1 MSKIREIEDEGQH
14 SSDIQSNGR
23 MNPEQENDVASGEV
37 NPTEQ
42 KVEKVQT
49 LTTDTQGNTQPGHKS
64 TAEVMPIGEE
74 KGNKGE
80 GETPRKKNKKHKK
93 HKNKKKKKKKKEGK
107 KSRSNSSSESG
118 AESDVELRLRS
129 SVKNDGQPNAEAV
142 SVVKQ
147 KIGSDA
153 VATEDTPALQAAQ
166 AEPMT
171 PKMEHVPPGTVE
183 AQKNAKPGKN
193 NAICPTH
200 RHFVFFTISKSY
212 QLSHGEQIQSEVTK
226 SKPKKQKKHASKK
239 KKKKKKK
246 EEKEELVSRSRSEDT
261 SGSGTES
268 ESESKHSKTVPREAS
283 VQTAYNL
290 KDTNMPL
297 ADSVQAVE
305 ICKQDEFGPI
315 PPPATD
321 NFSVHSYEIFPT
333 SNTDTYQKQASSL
346 LGEPMN
352 ITASGDAVDFTTC
365 GELAKTGKTQVEQV
379 LNTCEDGN
387 ILDKSHIV
395 SKIDHKEIKF
405 EKGHSESPLKDSSS
419 IYSPPKDNYSSSASQ
434 SCVKNTSG
442 TSPLRSSSLRKSESL
457 PKSKSRLSSSRSDK
471 SKSKSLSPL
480 KVGGRS
486 KSPPHKRARHS
497 KSRSRSRSVSHRQI
511 KQIQTRSQGRR
522 RISKSRSLSKTRRSK
537 SRSLTRIHQ
546 SRSRTPRH
554 NKRSNSRS
562 LVRTKRSKSRSDKKT
577 RRSVSRSP
585 RRKRSTSRSPKRK
598 KSKSQSPRRKRSES
612 RSVRRWKSK
621 SRSPRRRRSESRS
634 LRRRRSKSR
643 SQRRGRSRSSRWR
656 RSKSRSVRRRRSDSR
671 STGRNRSKS
680 HSERR
685 HRSASRSARR
695 HRSASRSTRRHR
707 SNSRSARRHRSK
719 SRSPRRHRSKSHSPR
734 RHRSRSRSLRR
745 HRSRSRSL
753 RRHRSRSR
761 SLRRRRSRTRS
772 SRRHK
777 SKSRSPRRNRSRSRS
792 APRRNRSRSRSAR
805 RNRSRSRSA
814 WRNRSRSRSTR
825 RNRSRSHSPRR
836 NRSQSLSPQRKKSR
850 SPSPKR
856 NRSKSKSQTPKQ
868 NTEPKSRSPKRDKCS
883 ETTSPAKKSSKGKS
897 TAESRR
903 PESTSLTQVRQ
914 SKSPKRNET
923 KSQFSNRSTNS
934 RSRSSERQE
943 YSKSCHPEGLTKSI
957 SPKRTEEVEM
967 PLSINFAV
975 SECVETSPSVNQAKS
990 ESPATLIP
998 KSPLSE
1004 MNLLKEKSP
1013 EKDPCCKSMSPDS
1026 MYGIEPDTFSTIVP
1040 PPLQDSISAPPPCSE
1055 TISNL
1060 AFQCATADQHSE
1072 ENPHLVKK
1080 PSELESCLAADCG
1093 VSLFSQS
1100 EFHPDL
1106 TPSDVKMQSPETT
1119 AILSKEQIPE
1129 PITAVE
1135 DVVESVS
1142 ILNADYL
1149 NPDSIIPKDSSAS
1162 VSLIN
1167 PVPCVPLE
1175 TKTEHTFPSQIH
1187 SWPLFPQS
1195 SVSSQLDYSEKF
1207 PKSSST
1213 VGGKSKCSSRINPVF
1228 LSTVQGRLKFDF
1240 VTNLDCKSKSKQERS
1255 SQLKTPKIPASKQES
1270 NVSMP
1275 SSDIHLKS
1283 QSSTGHYSSSIV
1295 PATYGVQLEHK
1306 PDLPLYTNSVA
1317 LSICSNSSSQA
1328 EAQVGPPTQPQ
1339 KFSSELCQPSFKTDR
1354 DSKVASTVNESCL
1367 SWKDNTDRKYMTP
1380 ESTYSVEAGID
1391 IKSMNTQKTG
1401 INSMVPDEERGTCLY
1416 DAYVDH
1422 IDKPHT
1428 KESSTSSFKV
1438 DISKTSAIDQR
1449 QNSPNKANTDPVV
1462 SSPRRDEWTSPTKK
1476 NTDSSTISSNLMKF
1490 PSPNKASVDSKDTS
1504 PSIERCPSPMKTDT
1518 DSKAVSPDR
1527 ERWDSLSKGGTDS
1540 KGVSPVRE
1548 MWTPP
1553 FRTCT
1558 NSKDVS
1564 PSRDIWLLPYKTD
1577 TESKDPTCITS
1588 PNEADTEC
1596 NDTFASRERWTSFS
1610 KNDAD
1615 SKDVSPNRDKWESPT
1630 KVDTSCKTS
1639 PLRQSWTS
1647 PFKTDTYSKEISPC
1661 REIWAS
1667 PSKTDTDSKDMCL
1680 IRERWESPSK
1690 TDTDSKEISPVRES
1704 WTSPLRTD
1712 TDSKDM
1718 SSVGERL
1725 SPYRTDNDSKGVSPV
1740 EERWASP
1747 FRSDIDPKSLS
1758 SVEERYMSPC
1768 RTDVYF
1774 KDASPYTDD
1783 SKDICPVEEPWIT
1796 SCKKNVDKDISD
1808 SCLSSSQSHGDF
1820 KGMSSAAESWI
1831 SDSTVVTSK
1840 DVPSVIETCQSPYS
1854 ADTDSKGITEKCS
1867 SSGRDDMSVIKAKYS
1882 SPDTDPT
1889 LVHPVLNLCLSTFKT
1904 ILDSTHAEDTGPA
1917 SQIVTALK
1925 SASPIGSPFNTDK
1938 DEECIPAVCKMRS
1951 VPRADMVEVIKP
1963 LLQTK
1968 HHGECTTSF
1977 RKRRSTSHDEFPED
1991 AYQVK
1996 DNFLPSCKAESDQNQ
2011 FKTDKKHKSS
2021 VKEVSPE
2028 SDEQCTSGFK
2038 SHVDEICSPGEDTN
2052 KAFVDKRM
2060 EKHLTSFCDAE
2071 LHEERVSD
2079 ACATEVAEKVCGKIH
2094 PCPTVMN
2101 EERTF
2106 FVNENSSIPTQAE
2119 SRNSEKDVELSD
2131 SELNTS
2137 EVQNSEESMSSHD
2150 KTIVPLRSYTLTA
2163 EHSEI
2168 ISSPVHSANDE
2179 HNSCENRTSRP
2190 CQVQKELEHIPHNG
2204 QISYPYQKEVHLS
2217 QTGEMYSPCASFA
2230 NVKDSSPK
2238 KEQSADEQFSEKLCS
2253 ERENVSDISCTYPPC
2268 DLLHLEHLP
2277 HTTEVCPASQ
2287 AVPGVDLVP
2296 PVKEDP
2302 SIYQTECRIQHETPV
2317 RESYSLPPP
2326 PPPPLDSEVSC
2337 ITQECSSKAVFD
2349 SAFITPASE
2358 EMLNT
2363 SELNL
2368 KDLKCKSP
2376 VNERSKSST
2385 PSTSKSMFEPTTKA
2399 NRSKSRSPSTNKRIY
2414 RTRRSK
2420 SRSPPLKKHTKY
2432 SRQRRSNSTTPAKK
2446 GRSKSRSRSKNKKSK
2461 SRSPAKKK
2469 RSKSKS
2475 LSRKRRSRSRSPV
2488 RKKSRSR
2495 SSARKKSRSRS
2506 PARKKSR
2513 SRSPARKK
2521 KSKSVSPVRIRSK
2534 SLSPIRKR
2542 SKSRSPVRKKISR
2555 SRTPNK
2561 KRRSRSR
2568 SPAKKKRTRSR
2579 SLTRT
2584 RQSKSRSPKR
2594 KRSRSRSTRKRYSRS
2609 PKKTKRSKSRSP
2621 TRKRRS
2627 KSADKNKRSKSRSL
2641 SRSNIRQKRSRSKKR
2656 SRTRSLSKHRKKS
2669 RSVSRDR
2676 KSRSPE
2682 RRRRSSSRDTFRR
2695 GGRSRYRSR
2704 SIDRWRRSRSF
2715 NRRRAA
2721 SRSPVLLLRR
2731 RRSGSRNRRSPSK
2744 TPPRLT
2750 ELDKAQLLEIAK
2762 ANAAAMCAKAGMPIP
2777 DSLKPAAIL
2786 QLPLPPP
2793 VPQLVEEKK
2802 KVVQKASVITI
2813 QELTEN
2819 ASVKPAAK
2827 TEVALT
2833 KEFPV
2838 SSGSQHRKKE
2848 GDGAY
2853 GEWVPVDKGTEKE
2866 NKDNVF
2872 SDTPVQPVDITLAMT
2887 ERAMAQKRLLENPF
2901 DVDAICMLSRAQEQV
2916 DAWAQSNNLPGRF
2929 TGSTGAQVLSSEE
2942 LSSSGPQ
2949 AWIRKDQFLRAAPVA
2964 GGVGEFLMKKM
2975 GWREGE
2981 GLGKNREGNVEPIL
2995 IDFKTDRKV
3004 MKCHLLCSS
3013 QVMINGKE
3021 YKPSMASPNKKHAKA
3036 MAATAALQAMGQV
3049 SRDGIPNGPTF
3060 TSATN

>member
-1 MSKIREIEDEGQH
+1 ML
-14 SSDIQSNGR
+14 NY
-23 MNPEQENDVASGEV
+23 VY
-37 NPTEQ
+37 
-42 KVEKVQT
+42 
-49 LTTDTQGNTQPGHKS
+49 
-64 TAEVMPIGEE
+64 
-74 KGNKGE
+74 
-80 GETPRKKNKKHKK
+80 
-93 HKNKKKKKKKKEGK
+93 
-107 KSRSNSSSESG
+107 
-118 AESDVELRLRS
+118 
-129 SVKNDGQPNAEAV
+129 
-142 SVVKQ
+142 
-147 KIGSDA
+147 
-153 VATEDTPALQAAQ
+153 AQ
-166 AEPMT
+166 D
-171 PKMEHVPPGTVE
+171 
-183 AQKNAKPGKN
+183 
-193 NAICPTH
+193 
-200 RHFVFFTISKSY
+200 
-212 QLSHGEQIQSEVTK
+212 QLFHGELIQSEVTK

-268 ESESKHSKTVPREAS
+268 ESESKPSKTVPREAS
-283 VQTAYNL
+283 VQTAYNS
-290 KDTNMPL
+290 KDTDMPL

-333 SNTDTYQKQASSL
+333 SYTDTCQKQASSL

-352 ITASGDAVDFTTC
+352 ITASGDTVDFTTC
-365 GELAKTGKTQVEQV
+365 GELAKTTGKTQVEQV

-387 ILDKSHIV
+387 NLDKGHIVV

-419 IYSPPKDNYSSSASQ
+419 IYSPPKDNYNSSASQ

-442 TSPLRSSSLRKSESL
+442 TSPLRSSSLRKRSQSL
-457 PKSKSRLSSSRSDK
+457 PKSKNRLSLSRSDK

-480 KVGGRS
+480 KVSGRS
-486 KSPPHKRARHS
+486 KSPPHKRARRS
-497 KSRSRSRSVSHRQI
+497 KSRSRSRSVSHRQS
-511 KQIQTRSQGRR
+511 KQIQSRSQGRR
-522 RISKSRSLSKTRRSK
+522 RLSKSRSLSKTRRSK
-537 SRSLTRIHQ
+537 SRSLTRTHQ

-562 LVRTKRSKSRSDKKT
+562 LARNKRSKSRSDKKT

-585 RRKRSTSRSPKRK
+585 RRKRSTSRSSKRK

-753 RRHRSRSR
+753 RR
-761 SLRRRRSRTRS
+761 RRSRTRS

-792 APRRNRSRSRSAR
+792 ARRIRSRSRSAR
-805 RNRSRSRSA
+805 RIRSRSRSA
-814 WRNRSRSRSTR
+814 WKNRSRSRSTR

-836 NRSQSLSPQRKKSR
+836 NRSQSLSPQRNRSK

-868 NTEPKSRSPKRDKCS
+868 NIESKSRSPQRDKCS

-897 TAESRR
+897 TTESRR

-943 YSKSCHPEGLTKSI
+943 YSKSCHSEGLSKSK
-957 SPKRTEEVEM
+957 SPKRTEEVET
-967 PLSINFAV
+967 PLSIHLAK
-975 SECVETSPSVNQAKS
+975 SECVETSLLVHQAKS
-990 ESPATLIP
+990 ESPATLTP

-1004 MNLLKEKSP
+1004 INLLKEKSP
-1013 EKDPCCKSMSPDS
+1013 EKDPCSKSMSPDS
-1026 MYGIEPDTFSTIVP
+1026 IYGIEPDTFSTILP
-1040 PPLQDSISAPPPCSE
+1040 PPLQDSTSAAPPCSE

-1060 AFQCATADQHSE
+1060 AFQCATVDQHSE
-1072 ENPHLVKK
+1072 ENPHLVEKS
-1080 PSELESCLAADCG
+1080 SESESCFAADCA
-1093 VSLFSQS
+1093 VSLFSQT
-1100 EFHPDL
+1100 EFHPEL

-1119 AILSKEQIPE
+1119 TILSKEQMPE
-1129 PITAVE
+1129 PMTAVE
-1135 DVVESVS
+1135 NAVESMS
-1142 ILNADYL
+1142 ILNADCL
-1149 NPDSIIPKDSSAS
+1149 KPDSIIPKDSSAS

-1167 PVPCVPLE
+1167 PVPCVPQE

-1187 SWPLFPQS
+1187 SWALFPQS
-1195 SVSSQLDYSEKF
+1195 SFSSQLDYSEKF

-1240 VTNLDCKSKSKQERS
+1240 VTNLDCKSKSKQERN
-1255 SQLKTPKIPASKQES
+1255 SQLKTPKIPASKQEL

-1283 QSSTGHYSSSIV
+1283 QSSTGHYSTSLV
-1295 PATYGVQLEHK
+1295 PVTYGAQLEHN
-1306 PDLPLYTNSVA
+1306 PDLPLYTNSVS

-1339 KFSSELCQPSFKTDR
+1339 VFSSELCQPSFKTDR
-1354 DSKVASTVNESCL
+1354 DSKVASTINETCP
-1367 SWKDNTDRKYMTP
+1367 SWKDNTDRKYMTH
-1380 ESTYSVEAGID
+1380 ESTYSIEAGID
-1391 IKSMNTQKTG
+1391 IKSINTQKTG
-1401 INSMVPDEERGTCLY
+1401 INSVAPDEERGTCLY

-1422 IDKPHT
+1422 VDKPYT

-1438 DISKTSAIDQR
+1438 EISQISALDQR

-1462 SSPRRDEWTSPTKK
+1462 VSPRRDEWTSPTKK

-1490 PSPNKASVDSKDTS
+1490 PSPSKASIDSKDTS
-1504 PSIERCPSPMKTDT
+1504 PSIERCPSPMKMDT

-1540 KGVSPVRE
+1540 KGASPVRE
-1548 MWTPP
+1548 IWTPP

-1577 TESKDPTCITS
+1577 TESKDPTCICS

-1615 SKDVSPNRDKWESPT
+1615 SKDASPNRDKWESPT
-1630 KVDTSCKTS
+1630 KVDTSCKMS

-1647 PFKTDTYSKEISPC
+1647 PFKTDTDSKEISPC
-1661 REIWAS
+1661 REIWTS

-1680 IRERWESPSK
+1680 IRGRWESPSK
-1690 TDTDSKEISPVRES
+1690 TDTDSKEMSPVRES
-1704 WTSPLRTD
+1704 WASPLRTD

-1774 KDASPYTDD
+1774 KDTSPYTDD

-1808 SCLSSSQSHGDF
+1808 SCLSSSQTHGGF
-1820 KGMSSAAESWI
+1820 KRMSSAAESCI
-1831 SDSTVVTSK
+1831 SDSTVVSSK
-1840 DVPSVIETCQSPYS
+1840 DVPSVIETCQSPCS
-1854 ADTDSKGITEKCS
+1854 ADTDSKGITEKSS

-1882 SPDTDPT
+1882 SPDTVPT

-1904 ILDSTHAEDTGPA
+1904 IIDSAPAEDTGPA
-1917 SQIVTALK
+1917 SQVVTALK
-1925 SASPIGSPFNTDK
+1925 STSPIGSPFNTDK
-1938 DEECIPAVCKMRS
+1938 GEECIPAVCKMRS
-1951 VPRADMVEVIKP
+1951 VPRADIAEVIKP
-1963 LLQTK
+1963 SLQTK

-1977 RKRRSTSHDEFPED
+1977 RKRRSTSHAEFPED

-1996 DNFLPSCKAESDQNQ
+1996 DNFFPLCKAETDQNQ
-2011 FKTDKKHKSS
+2011 FKTDKEHKSS

-2028 SDEQCTSGFK
+2028 TDEQCMSGFK

-2060 EKHLTSFCDAE
+2060 EKHFTSFCDAE
-2071 LHEERVSD
+2071 LHEEHLSD
-2079 ACATEVAEKVCGKIH
+2079 ACATEAAEKVCHVGKIH
-2094 PCPTVMN
+2094 PRPTVIN
-2101 EERTF
+2101 EEHTF
-2106 FVNENSSIPTQAE
+2106 FVNENSSILTQAE
-2119 SRNSEKDVELSD
+2119 RRNTEKVELKLSD

-2137 EVQNSEESMSSHD
+2137 EMQNSEESMSSHD
-2150 KTIVPLRSYTLTA
+2150 KTIVPLHSYTLTA

-2168 ISSPVHSANDE
+2168 ISSPVHKDNDE
-2179 HNSCENRTSRP
+2179 HNSCANQISRP

-2204 QISYPYQKEVHLS
+2204 QISYPCQKEVHLS
-2217 QTGEMYSPCASFA
+2217 QTAEMYPPCASFA

-2238 KEQSADEQFSEKLCS
+2238 KEAYSPLKEQSADDQFSEKMCS
-2253 ERENVSDISCTYPPC
+2253 ERGNVSDISCTYPPC
-2268 DLLHLEHLP
+2268 DLLGLEHLP
-2277 HTTEVCPASQ
+2277 PTTEVCPASQ

-2296 PVKEDP
+2296 SVKGDP
-2302 SIYQTECRIQHETPV
+2302 SIYQTECHIQRETPV
-2317 RESYSLPPP
+2317 RDQYPLP

-2349 SAFITPASE
+2349 SAFITPVSE
-2358 EMLNT
+2358 ETLNT
-2363 SELNL
+2363 LELNL
-2368 KDLKCKSP
+2368 KDIKCKSP

-2420 SRSPPLKKHTKY
+2420 SRSPPLKKHAKY

-2446 GRSKSRSRSKNKKSK
+2446 ARSKSRSRSKNKKSK
-2461 SRSPAKKK
+2461 SRSPVRKK

-2475 LSRKRRSRSRSPV
+2475 VSRKRRSRSPV

-2506 PARKKSR
+2506 PTRKKSR

-2568 SPAKKKRTRSR
+2568 SPAKRKRTRSR

-2627 KSADKNKRSKSRSL
+2627 KSADKNKRSKSKSL

-2813 QELTEN
+2813 QELTEKCKQIAESKEDENEVINKPHVSDDEDEEQPFTTQNLKLGEIKGISFSLSN

-2995 IDFKTDRKV
+2995 IDFKTDRKGLV
-3004 MKCHLLCSS
+3004 AEGEKTQKSGSLVAMKEILGKHPVSALMEICNKRKWSPPEFALVHDSGPDHRKNFLFK
-3013 QVMINGKE
+3013 VMINGKE

>member
-1 MSKIREIEDEGQH
+1 ML
-14 SSDIQSNGR
+14 NY
-23 MNPEQENDVASGEV
+23 VY
-37 NPTEQ
+37 
-42 KVEKVQT
+42 
-49 LTTDTQGNTQPGHKS
+49 
-64 TAEVMPIGEE
+64 
-74 KGNKGE
+74 
-80 GETPRKKNKKHKK
+80 
-93 HKNKKKKKKKKEGK
+93 
-107 KSRSNSSSESG
+107 
-118 AESDVELRLRS
+118 
-129 SVKNDGQPNAEAV
+129 
-142 SVVKQ
+142 
-147 KIGSDA
+147 
-153 VATEDTPALQAAQ
+153 AQ
-166 AEPMT
+166 D
-171 PKMEHVPPGTVE
+171 
-183 AQKNAKPGKN
+183 
-193 NAICPTH
+193 
-200 RHFVFFTISKSY
+200 
-212 QLSHGEQIQSEVTK
+212 QLFHGELIQSEVTK

-268 ESESKHSKTVPREAS
+268 ESESKPSKTVPREAS
-283 VQTAYNL
+283 VQTAYNS
-290 KDTNMPL
+290 KDTDMPL

-333 SNTDTYQKQASSL
+333 SYTDTCQKQASSL

-352 ITASGDAVDFTTC
+352 ITASGDTVDFTTC
-365 GELAKTGKTQVEQV
+365 GELAKTTGKTQVEQV

-387 ILDKSHIV
+387 NLDKGHIVV

-419 IYSPPKDNYSSSASQ
+419 IYSPPKDNYNSSASQ

-442 TSPLRSSSLRKSESL
+442 TSPLRSSSLRKRSQSL
-457 PKSKSRLSSSRSDK
+457 PKSKNRLSLSRSDK

-480 KVGGRS
+480 KVSGRS
-486 KSPPHKRARHS
+486 KSPPHKRARRS
-497 KSRSRSRSVSHRQI
+497 KSRSRSRSVSHRQS
-511 KQIQTRSQGRR
+511 KQIQSRSQGRR
-522 RISKSRSLSKTRRSK
+522 RLSKSRSLSKTRRSK
-537 SRSLTRIHQ
+537 SRSLTRTHQ

-562 LVRTKRSKSRSDKKT
+562 LARNKRSKSRSDKKT

-585 RRKRSTSRSPKRK
+585 RRKRSTSRSSKRK

-792 APRRNRSRSRSAR
+792 ARRIRSRSRSAR
-805 RNRSRSRSA
+805 RIRSRSRSA
-814 WRNRSRSRSTR
+814 WKNRSRSRSTR

-836 NRSQSLSPQRKKSR
+836 NRSQSLSPQRNRSK

-868 NTEPKSRSPKRDKCS
+868 NIESKSRSPQRDKCS

-897 TAESRR
+897 TTESRR

-943 YSKSCHPEGLTKSI
+943 YSKSCHSEGLSKSK
-957 SPKRTEEVEM
+957 SPKRTEEVET
-967 PLSINFAV
+967 PLSIHLAK
-975 SECVETSPSVNQAKS
+975 SECVETSLLVHQAKS
-990 ESPATLIP
+990 ESPATLTP

-1004 MNLLKEKSP
+1004 INLLKEKSP
-1013 EKDPCCKSMSPDS
+1013 EKDPCSKSMSPDS
-1026 MYGIEPDTFSTIVP
+1026 IYGIEPDTFSTILP
-1040 PPLQDSISAPPPCSE
+1040 PPLQDSTSAAPPCSE

-1060 AFQCATADQHSE
+1060 AFQCATVDQHSE
-1072 ENPHLVKK
+1072 ENPHLVEKS
-1080 PSELESCLAADCG
+1080 SESESCFAADCA
-1093 VSLFSQS
+1093 VSLFSQT
-1100 EFHPDL
+1100 EFHPEL

-1119 AILSKEQIPE
+1119 TILSKEQMPE
-1129 PITAVE
+1129 PMTAVE
-1135 DVVESVS
+1135 NAVESMS
-1142 ILNADYL
+1142 ILNADCL
-1149 NPDSIIPKDSSAS
+1149 KPDSIIPKDSSAS

-1167 PVPCVPLE
+1167 PVPCVPQE

-1187 SWPLFPQS
+1187 SWALFPQS
-1195 SVSSQLDYSEKF
+1195 SFSSQLDYSEKF

-1240 VTNLDCKSKSKQERS
+1240 VTNLDCKSKSKQERN
-1255 SQLKTPKIPASKQES
+1255 SQLKTPKIPASKQEL

-1283 QSSTGHYSSSIV
+1283 QSSTGHYSTSLV
-1295 PATYGVQLEHK
+1295 PVTYGAQLEHN
-1306 PDLPLYTNSVA
+1306 PDLPLYTNSVS

-1339 KFSSELCQPSFKTDR
+1339 VFSSELCQPSFKTDR
-1354 DSKVASTVNESCL
+1354 DSKVASTINETCP
-1367 SWKDNTDRKYMTP
+1367 SWKDNTDRKYMTH
-1380 ESTYSVEAGID
+1380 ESTYSIEAGID
-1391 IKSMNTQKTG
+1391 IKSINTQKTG
-1401 INSMVPDEERGTCLY
+1401 INSVAPDEERGTCLY

-1422 IDKPHT
+1422 VDKPYT

-1438 DISKTSAIDQR
+1438 EISQISALDQR

-1462 SSPRRDEWTSPTKK
+1462 VSPRRDEWTSPTKK

-1490 PSPNKASVDSKDTS
+1490 PSPSKASIDSKDTS
-1504 PSIERCPSPMKTDT
+1504 PSIERCPSPMKMDT

-1540 KGVSPVRE
+1540 KGASPVRE
-1548 MWTPP
+1548 IWTPP

-1577 TESKDPTCITS
+1577 TESKDPTCICS

-1615 SKDVSPNRDKWESPT
+1615 SKDASPNRDKWESPT
-1630 KVDTSCKTS
+1630 KVDTSCKMS

-1647 PFKTDTYSKEISPC
+1647 PFKTDTDSKEISPC
-1661 REIWAS
+1661 REIWTS

-1680 IRERWESPSK
+1680 IRGRWESPSK
-1690 TDTDSKEISPVRES
+1690 TDTDSKEMSPVRES
-1704 WTSPLRTD
+1704 WASPLRTD

-1774 KDASPYTDD
+1774 KDTSPYTDD

-1808 SCLSSSQSHGDF
+1808 SCLSSSQTHGGF
-1820 KGMSSAAESWI
+1820 KRMSSAAESCI
-1831 SDSTVVTSK
+1831 SDSTVVSSK
-1840 DVPSVIETCQSPYS
+1840 DVPSVIETCQSPCS
-1854 ADTDSKGITEKCS
+1854 ADTDSKGITEKSS

-1882 SPDTDPT
+1882 SPDTVPT

-1904 ILDSTHAEDTGPA
+1904 IIDSAPAEDTGPA
-1917 SQIVTALK
+1917 SQVVTALK
-1925 SASPIGSPFNTDK
+1925 STSPIGSPFNTDK
-1938 DEECIPAVCKMRS
+1938 GEECIPAVCKMRS
-1951 VPRADMVEVIKP
+1951 VPRADIAEVIKP
-1963 LLQTK
+1963 SLQTK

-1977 RKRRSTSHDEFPED
+1977 RKRRSTSHAEFPED

-1996 DNFLPSCKAESDQNQ
+1996 DNFFPLCKAETDQNQ
-2011 FKTDKKHKSS
+2011 FKTDKEHKSS

-2028 SDEQCTSGFK
+2028 TDEQCMSGFK

-2060 EKHLTSFCDAE
+2060 EKHFTSFCDAE
-2071 LHEERVSD
+2071 LHEEHLSD
-2079 ACATEVAEKVCGKIH
+2079 ACATEAAEKVCHVGKIH
-2094 PCPTVMN
+2094 PRPTVIN
-2101 EERTF
+2101 EEHTF
-2106 FVNENSSIPTQAE
+2106 FVNENSSILTQAE
-2119 SRNSEKDVELSD
+2119 RRNTEKVELKLSD

-2137 EVQNSEESMSSHD
+2137 EMQNSEESMSSHD
-2150 KTIVPLRSYTLTA
+2150 KTIVPLHSYTLTA

-2168 ISSPVHSANDE
+2168 ISSPVHKDNDE
-2179 HNSCENRTSRP
+2179 HNSCANQISRP

-2204 QISYPYQKEVHLS
+2204 QISYPCQKEVHLS
-2217 QTGEMYSPCASFA
+2217 QTAEMYPPCASFA

-2238 KEQSADEQFSEKLCS
+2238 KEAYSPLKEQSADDQFSEKMCS
-2253 ERENVSDISCTYPPC
+2253 ERGNVSDISCTYPPC
-2268 DLLHLEHLP
+2268 DLLGLEHLP
-2277 HTTEVCPASQ
+2277 PTTEVCPASQ

-2296 PVKEDP
+2296 SVKGDP
-2302 SIYQTECRIQHETPV
+2302 SIYQTECHIQRETPV
-2317 RESYSLPPP
+2317 RDQYPLP

-2349 SAFITPASE
+2349 SAFITPVSE
-2358 EMLNT
+2358 ETLNT
-2363 SELNL
+2363 LELNL
-2368 KDLKCKSP
+2368 KDIKCKSP

-2420 SRSPPLKKHTKY
+2420 SRSPPLKKHAKY

-2446 GRSKSRSRSKNKKSK
+2446 ARSKSRSRSKNKKSK
-2461 SRSPAKKK
+2461 SRSPVRKK

-2475 LSRKRRSRSRSPV
+2475 VSRKRRSRSRSPT
-2488 RKKSRSR
+2488 
-2495 SSARKKSRSRS
+2495 
-2506 PARKKSR
+2506 RKKSR

-2568 SPAKKKRTRSR
+2568 SPAKRKRTRSR

-2627 KSADKNKRSKSRSL
+2627 KSADKNKRSKSKSL

-2813 QELTEN
+2813 QELTEKCKQIAESKEDENEVINKPHVSDDEDEEQPFTTQNLKLGEIKGISFSLSN

-2995 IDFKTDRKV
+2995 IDFKTDRKGLV
-3004 MKCHLLCSS
+3004 AEGEKTQKSGSLVAMKEILGKHPVSALMEICNKRKWSPPEFALVHDSGPDHRKNFLFK
-3013 QVMINGKE
+3013 VMINGKE